1 MVKNI
6 SEFAGG
12 RIGDLILPRG
22 ELTATVTRYDG
33 SVEKTVIRNLYT
45 KDGMNRIANRAVV
58 GATTSVFYV
67 LGIGSYTVASNQ
79 ASLGSVNFGEISRKV
94 AATATQSKEFF
105 TLVATWG
112 GAADSVTSKAIDA
125 GALCDHA
132 SSGSGIVGGIGQ
144 GLSVT
149 LADSDFLNLTY
160 RVQVGSHNLAHST

>member
-6 SEFAGG
+6 SDVGG
-12 RIGDLILPRG
+12 QIGDMLVPRG
-22 ELTATVTRYDG
+22 ELCARVIRYDG
-33 SVEKTVIRNLYT
+33 RVEETVIRNLYT
-45 KDGMNRIANRAVV
+45 KDGMNRLAARAVV
-58 GATTSVFYV
+58 GATQSVFYV
-67 LGIGSYTVASNQ
+67 LAVGSYTSGANAV
-79 ASLGSVNFGEISRKV
+79 SLGSVNFGELSRKA
-94 AATATQSKEFF
+94 AATVVQSKEYF

-112 GAADSVTSKAIDA
+112 GSADSITSLTIDA

-149 LADSDFLNLTY
+149 LANSDFLNLTY